1 MKYLAGVYTLITIFA
16 IALLPQ
22 AAFADSSTS
31 VDISNNGD
39 GSHNEVNVQSNTGGN
54 TICQNG
60 NCTTTSGG
68 NGQSTVCINGNC
80 QSSNGNIDMQSDDG
94 NDQVHI
100 NNDTSDSPTATVTPV
115 PTDATISISPESSL
129 SPVPS
134 MTPDPTIA
142 QMRKQVRKQIKEQVK
157 QLKEHV
163 KDQDAALSTLVQSLQ
178 NLLNGLFK

>member
-1 MKYLAGVYTLITIFA
+1 MKYLASIYTLITIFA

-31 VDISNNGD
+31 VDISNNGG

-80 QSSNGNIDMQSDDG
+80 QTSNGNIDMQSDNG
-94 NDQVHI
+94 HDQVHI
-100 NNDTSDSPTATVTPV
+100 SNDASNVSPTVTPV
-115 PTDATISISPESSL
+115 PTDATVSISPEPSL
-129 SPVPS
+129 SPEPS
-134 MTPDPTIA
+134 MTPDPTIT
-142 QMRKQVRKQIKEQVK
+142 QMRKQVRKQIREQIK

-163 KDQDAALSTLVQSLQ
+163 KDQDAVLSTLVQSLQ